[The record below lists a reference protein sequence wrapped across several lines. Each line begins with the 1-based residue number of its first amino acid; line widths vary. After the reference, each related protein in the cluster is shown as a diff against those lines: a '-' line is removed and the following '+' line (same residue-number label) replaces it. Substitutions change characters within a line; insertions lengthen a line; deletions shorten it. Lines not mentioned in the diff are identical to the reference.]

1 MPALNFGGFLM
12 KVLVIGGGGREHA
25 LTWKLAQ
32 SPLVTEIFCAPGN
45 GGTAQIA
52 TNLTEIDANDLE
64 ALAAWAEQKQ
74 IGLTVV
80 GPDAYL
86 ARGTV
91 DLFQA
96 RGLKVY
102 GPTQAAARLESS
114 KVFAKEFMQRYGI
127 PTAKFA
133 TFDTAEAAKEYIKA
147 LGAPLVVKADGLA
160 AGKGVIVATELET
173 ALAAVDQIMTDRI
186 FGESGARIVIEE
198 YLEGEEV
205 SLLALCDGKIALPL
219 LPAQDH
225 KRIGAGDTGL
235 NTGGMGAYAPTTI
248 YTKAV
253 SQMVSEEILAPTLKA
268 MAEEGTPFVGTLFL
282 GLMLTKDGPRVIE
295 YNVRFGD
302 PETQAVLPLLESDL
316 AELLLAAI
324 EGRLDPTQVSWK
336 PATTAVCVVAAASG
350 YPGSFATGHQINGL
364 GQIENSLIFHAGTKL
379 DNNGSVVTAGG
390 RVLNLVH
397 LANDIASAI
406 DGAYHDLQQVKFEGI
421 YYRPDIGRRELM
433 RDSKK

>member
-1 MPALNFGGFLM
+1 M

-25 LTWKLAQ
+25 LAWKLAQ

-45 GGTAQIA
+45 GGTVQIA

-64 ALAAWAEQKQ
+64 ALAAWAKTNK

-96 RGLKVY
+96 HGLKVY
-102 GPTQAAARLESS
+102 GPTQAAARLEAS

-133 TFDTAEAAKEYIKA
+133 TFDQPQAAKDYIKT
-147 LGAPLVVKADGLA
+147 LGVPLVVKADGLA
-160 AGKGVIVATELET
+160 AGKGVMVAFDLET
-173 ALAAVDQIMTDRI
+173 AFQAVDQIMTDRV
-186 FGESGARIVIEE
+186 FGESGAQVVIEE

-205 SLLALCDGKIALPL
+205 SLLALCDGEIAIPL

-225 KRIGAGDTGL
+225 KRIGADDTGP
-235 NTGGMGAYAPTTI
+235 NTGGMGTYAPTTI
-248 YTKAV
+248 YTEAIAR
-253 SQMVSEEILAPTLKA
+253 MVEEEILVPTLAA
-268 MAEEGTPFVGTLFL
+268 MSKEDTPFVGTLFL
-282 GLMLTKDGPRVIE
+282 GLMLTKDGPKVIE

-302 PETQAVLPLLESDL
+302 PETQVILPLLETDL
-316 AELLLAAI
+316 AELMLAAI
-324 EGRLDPTQVSWK
+324 DGKLDPSKVSWK
-336 PATTAVCVVAAASG
+336 AKTTAVCVVAAANG
-350 YPGSFATGHQINGL
+350 YPGSFATGETITGL
-364 GQIENSLIFHAGTKL
+364 EKVENSIIFHAGTKI
-379 DNNGSVVTAGG
+379 DAHGAVVTAGG

-397 LANDIASAI
+397 LATDIASAI
-406 DGAYHDLQQVKFEGI
+406 EGAYQDLQIVQFEGI
-421 YYRPDIGRRELM
+421 YYRLDIGARELM
-433 RDSKK
+433 RKGEK